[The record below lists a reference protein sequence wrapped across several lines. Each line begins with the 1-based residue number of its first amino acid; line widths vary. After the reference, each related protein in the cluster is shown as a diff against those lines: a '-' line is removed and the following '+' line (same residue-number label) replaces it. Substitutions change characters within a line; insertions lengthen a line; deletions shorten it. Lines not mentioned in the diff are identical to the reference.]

1 MKRKTLTLSL
11 CLLAILSLVGIG
23 FAAWQITKPAEDK
36 TLNGTVEAYVAETI
50 QSSVSLSW
58 KDGKSQFIF
67 GLPKGLP
74 AEDNR
79 TYKWFSYDSTAG
91 MEEDVLTLT
100 LVISV
105 DTSKVLDDAEFYVYL
120 TPSDMALYQEVFNN
134 TIAKS
139 LGGTLK
145 DTDAVE
151 GNDKILLATL
161 SKSDFTNG
169 VKEITLATDWGPYFG
184 GNPYTVYGNQEY
196 DATTHKDVETNLDI
210 LAKIEKL
217 GFTLLVT
224 SEELVKPSGE

>member
-23 FAAWQITKPAEDK
+23 FAAWQITKPAEDS

-58 KDGKSQFIF
+58 KDQKSQFIF
-67 GLPKGLP
+67 GLPEDLP

-79 TYKWFSYDSTAG
+79 TYKWFSYNSTVG
-91 MEEDVLTLT
+91 MKEDVLSLT
-100 LVISV
+100 LVIDV
-105 DTSKVLDDAEFYVYL
+105 DTSKVLDDAKFYVYL
-120 TPSDMALYQEVFNN
+120 TPSDMGIYQEVFND

-169 VKEITLATDWGPYFG
+169 QKEIILDTDWGTYFG

-196 DATTHKDVETNLDI
+196 DATTHEDVETNLDT
-210 LAKIEKL
+210 LAKIKEL